1 MIRASA
7 RLILDFPFFRLRLQ
21 PGKLQL
27 QNTGEKMALYQ
38 IVSIARYERGFN
50 LAQRA
55 PRN

>member
-50 LAQRA
+50 LAPRA